1 MVNLWIKALKE
12 FNQNKGM
19 WCMPKKGTSDYLKV
33 KKIMDRMK
41 NTDTKTIT
49 KKTTP
54 KKEKPKKEKPK
65 KEKPKKEKPKKTTPK
80 KTTPKKTTPKK
91 TTPKKATS
99 SVSLYKQIEQI
110 IKKTDLKKRDQ
121 NTLINAI
128 DRLKSIRNMAGQV
141 MSRYHIQGVRAREK
155 TAYITAMTK
164 VRLIK
169 DSDLKFKLRDMIEQ
183 YTNKNFVPYDELDF
197 EGQVQY
203 NLNKLHF

>member
-54 KKEKPKKEKPK
+54 KKEKPKKEK
-65 KEKPKKEKPKKTTPK
+65 PK

>member
-33 KKIMDRMK
+33 KKIMERMK
-41 NTDTKTIT
+41 KTDTKP

-54 KKEKPKKEKPK
+54 KKEKPKKTTPKKEKPK

-80 KTTPKKTTPKK
+80 KSTPKKTTPKK
-91 TTPKKATS
+91 ETS

-110 IKKTDLKKRDQ
+110 IKKTDLKKREQ

-128 DRLKSIRNMAGQV
+128 DRLKNTRSMVGKV
-141 MSRYHIQGVRAREK
+141 MTRYEIQGVRASEK
-155 TAYITAMTK
+155 RAYITAMTK

-169 DSDLKFKLRDMIEQ
+169 DSDLKFKLRDMIEE
-183 YTNKNFVPYDELDF
+183 YTNKNYKPYDELDF
-197 EGQVQY
+197 EGQVEY
-203 NLNKLHF
+203 NLNKLSF